1 MELLGHK
8 NLDSVMV
15 YTHLVDTQSDEYY
28 SAVAKTTEEARKLS
42 EDGFEYVCTTPED
55 LMLFRKQK

>member
-1 MELLGHK
+1 MDLLGHK

-15 YTHLVDTQSDEYY
+15 YTHMVGTQSDEYY

-42 EDGFEYVCTTPED
+42 EDGFDYVCTTPEG
-55 LMLFRKQK
+55 MLFKKRK